1 MPPRASWKGF
11 LKIAEVTCPVALY
24 AAASTTER
32 IALHTVNRPTGNRIH
47 RQFVDAET
55 GETVER
61 DDQVKGY
68 EVGKDEYVSV
78 EPDEIAAV
86 IPHGDKTLT
95 VSAFIDL
102 ADVDDLYFD
111 KPYYLAP
118 SDRSADET
126 FALVREGMRAAEA
139 AAVAQAVLFR
149 RVRTLLIRPFEKG
162 LAATTLNFDYEV
174 RSAEQAFS
182 DVPAKKITGEML
194 DLAIHII
201 KTKQGAFDPRA
212 FHDRYEGALAELVKL
227 KLEGKPIPKRTAAA
241 EAKRPSTSCRR
252 CAKAPAP
259 AAAEGQIAR
268 QKARPPARRGESKAR
283 RSATQGGLTD
293 GARSLS
299 KQAQL
304 RGDRRSPRGASRS
317 RAATSSSCRSTTR
330 PGCTTISGWRWTA
343 C

>member
-1 MPPRASWKGF
+1 LAPRASWKGF
-11 LKIAEVTCPVALY
+11 LKIAEVTCPVTLY

-32 IALHTVNRPTGNRIH
+32 VALHTINRATGNRIH

-55 GETVER
+55 GEAVER
-61 DDQVKGY
+61 EEQVKGY

-78 EPDEIAAV
+78 EPEEIAAV

-126 FALVREGMRAAEA
+126 FALVREGMRAAKA
-139 AAVAQAVLFR
+139 AAIADAVLFR
-149 RVRTLLIRPFEKG
+149 RVRTLLIRPDDKG

-182 DVPAKKITGEML
+182 EVPAKKISGEML

-201 KTKQGAFDPRA
+201 KTKAGAFDPRA

-227 KLEGKPIPKRTAAA
+227 KVEGKPIPRRAAPEGKAGVSLLQALRESAAA
-241 EAKRPSTSCRR
+241 GGGASAKSPARKAARGR
-252 CAKAPAP
+252 GAAKAK
-259 AAAEGQIAR
+259 AAAPR
-268 QKARPPARRGESKAR
+268 RKAG
-283 RSATQGGLTD
+283 
-293 GARSLS
+293 
-299 KQAQL
+299 
-304 RGDRRSPRGASRS
+304 
-317 RAATSSSCRSTTR
+317 
-330 PGCTTISGWRWTA
+330 
-343 C
+343 